1 MSSPLHLAALGNA
14 HFPDIDRTHTAPA
27 VAWAPGRGLFVSYA
41 GHQKVLWTHRPGD
54 GLSGSWTAPQEFG
67 QGYRSL
73 SPALD
78 AAGDK
83 LV

>member
-1 MSSPLHLAALGNA
+1 M
-14 HFPDIDRTHTAPA
+14 
-27 VAWAPGRGLFVSYA
+27 FVSYA

-54 GLSGSWTAPQEFG
+54 GLSGSWTAPREFG